1 MKFTLISAL
10 TLFTVLGLSQQAKA
24 VNVEA
29 CAKNPM
35 TSKPQV
41 INLLQPI
48 DQKLLNCVPGLSSI
62 ANTWK
67 SKANKIASAT
77 SKFKIG
83 NNGKSRIEKLEYN
96 LAGNYISLVAS
107 ARAAHTWKVPA
118 VREKVPVDKWRWIEK
133 EVCSPRNPFNGRRKC
148 LTVKEKVLYVE
159 MEWRT
164 ITPETSASASATC
177 DYSYTF
183 NISTGESKP
192 IFNCGKG
199 ALGSVKLDASA
210 VTAILRGEMPTMGQL
225 LTSVDLTPP
234 LFKDESRDAY
244 HDVRNNMIARHQGSY
259 VYFSSESFVNWA
271 SAKNQG
277 VNVIL
282 SAVTAGSYGPEFARQ
297 VQEQLRSELTNM
309 GTFAS
314 QTAIQLGSE
323 QLASMITG
331 KGSMK
336 LNGFDVSVKVVNTPE
351 VTQKCIIKPRRECM
365 PAIELPRLGF
375 AVIATPAR

>member
-24 VNVEA
+24 LNVEA

-83 NNGKSRIEKLEYN
+83 NNGKSKIEKLEYN
-96 LAGNYISLVAS
+96 LTGNYVSLVAS
-107 ARAAHTWKVPA
+107 ARAAHTWKIKECAVPRIVQA
-118 VREKVPVDKWRWIEK
+118 CGKWVRTPWGSKECVAPYPKQEGCNKWIDE
-133 EVCSPRNPFNGRRKC
+133 P
-148 LTVKEKVLYVE
+148 
-159 MEWRT
+159 
-164 ITPETSASASATC
+164 ISASATC
-177 DYSYTF
+177 SYNYTF

-192 IFNCGKG
+192 VFSCGRG
-199 ALGSVKLDASA
+199 LLGEYKLDASA

-225 LTSVDLTPP
+225 LTSVDFTPP

-244 HDVRNNMIARHQGSY
+244 HDVRNNMIARHQGSH
-259 VYFSSESFVNWA
+259 VYFSSESFVTWA
-271 SAKNQG
+271 SAKNQAAG
-277 VNVIL
+277 VI
-282 SAVTAGSYGPEFARQ
+282 ATAISGGGYGAEFARQ
-297 VQEQLRSELTNM
+297 LEQKLHSEINFM

-323 QLASMITG
+323 QLASMITD